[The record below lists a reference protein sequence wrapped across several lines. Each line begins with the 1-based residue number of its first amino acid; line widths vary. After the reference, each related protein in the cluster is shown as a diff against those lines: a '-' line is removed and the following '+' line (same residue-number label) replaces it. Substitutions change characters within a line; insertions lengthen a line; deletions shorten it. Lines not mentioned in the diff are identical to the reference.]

1 MSHIVKLH
9 FIIFWCQIAP
19 VGVVCFEFYS
29 CAYAI
34 YLKKK
39 KRRMI
44 SELLH
49 KLWCNSSY
57 FFVTYVT

>member
-19 VGVVCFEFYS
+19 VGVCFEFYS

-34 YLKKK
+34 YLKK

-57 FFVTYVT
+57 FFLTYVI